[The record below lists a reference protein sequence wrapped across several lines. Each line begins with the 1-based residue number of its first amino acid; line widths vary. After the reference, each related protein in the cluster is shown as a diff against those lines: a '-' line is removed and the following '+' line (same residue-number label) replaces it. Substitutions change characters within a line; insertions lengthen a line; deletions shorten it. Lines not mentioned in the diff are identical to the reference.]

1 MVEESMFTTPGQ
13 WSMLEDEQLPYFS
26 GSPEPGPEPPAM
38 PVAEVSSHPTT
49 PPGPEEAPASTSSS
63 KPKPRRNTEAKIN
76 FMLDALQEV
85 NWTLGDFLYCLF
97 RPPSNERR
105 KKVPPRSVRHGTVVG
120 TYLGGGMNHTVA
132 ELVGFWL
139 EDPSS
144 RAKRD
149 SKDGEYGLKFSP
161 SEPWKDMK
169 HAHAALTSM
178 AIQLCESHLVREQR
192 IAVRG
197 VNGLHGT
204 AATARGHR
212 RISWEDISSRTFA
225 QVTDILSTHQP
236 CTLHMVKRLA
246 TPTPRTDGAGDVI
259 QRKRRPPDI
268 VATEVLSILNFSHTM
283 FARLLP
289 AAQSILWF
297 GCKVERP
304 IFNFTS
310 RVGITQGWGT
320 SYNLLARLAEEA
332 GEAVAAVGRDPL
344 QWLFCVGD
352 NAQRGHK
359 QREMR
364 MGRENSMKVGFAA
377 TAMDA
382 IDFDGDAPDLDD
394 HLRRVAQNLRAQL
407 NPDGLRDMIDFAH
420 IEVALELQWL
430 QVLTNYVPSLARYK
444 PAVVKLFETEGA
456 KLIVPPHKTRI
467 RPLAPAAKNESI
479 TTELRDALIDILGQ
493 LGQHAND
500 YVLRVFP
507 IGGDGL
513 TFEKAV
519 LLKQLLQFQTD
530 PFQRF
535 DLIYPFLETWHAQW
549 TYLSLIYES
558 HFGPLLSNDPS
569 SLGHSATKIN
579 QKRPSNLSKVDY
591 YPALY
596 TAYIV
601 LDARMLDCWRTVLIS
616 DHDEDLFAH
625 FEHLDERDIPS
636 LETLREHART
646 LHNRYS
652 TQQAWVMAMQGG
664 DAALDAGWVSGDPW
678 TPVSDEQQ
686 VEQVAIIP
694 PAAEE
699 DKDTSPRSASS
710 TESESE
716 SSSSHASSGGG
727 ESEAQA
733 FSGDR
738 TLAQSILFMRDAM
751 VSRDTS
757 HAVAVGDVGRM
768 WEDLKMMM
776 YNFAGST
783 HSKYTTYLLE
793 MICILELESSPSLRD
808 AFLRNWLVNPSGQP
822 GRAMEGDLYQEHL
835 NRELEEAISRGG
847 SEWDSRFIQKVVAP
861 NVQHFIELK
870 NEWGTGV
877 GLAERRG
884 RHSVPHSRPE
894 IRTLLA
900 TYKAEHLHSFRRG
913 RIYTAQVSPNT
924 FRDGVVNLEKSKL
937 AKFVS
942 DTMRTR
948 VPRDT
953 GSPVAEPI
961 DMDAILLELDEADD
975 DELENDEDNAGPTR
989 GRVELE
995 DGELVISLSE
1005 ADEMSASEW
1014 VLMGEAEE
1022 QEAEAWHDEDEEV
1035 EDHDLT

>member
-1 MVEESMFTTPGQ
+1 
-13 WSMLEDEQLPYFS
+13 
-26 GSPEPGPEPPAM
+26 
-38 PVAEVSSHPTT
+38 
-49 PPGPEEAPASTSSS
+49 
-63 KPKPRRNTEAKIN
+63 
-76 FMLDALQEV
+76 MLDALQEV

-97 RPPSNERR
+97 RPPSNEPR

-178 AIQLCESHLVREQR
+178 AVQLCESHLVQEQH
-192 IAVRG
+192 IAVT
-197 VNGLHGT
+197 N
-204 AATARGHR
+204 
-212 RISWEDISSRTFA
+212 
-225 QVTDILSTHQP
+225 ILSTHQP
-236 CTLHMVKRLA
+236 CALHMVKRLA
-246 TPTPRTDGAGDVI
+246 TPTPRTDGVGDVI

-310 RVGITQGWGT
+310 WGT

-344 QWLFCVGD
+344 KWLFCVGD

-382 IDFDGDAPDLDD
+382 VDFDGDAPDLDD

-444 PAVVKLFETEGA
+444 SAVVKLFETEGA

-558 HFGPLLSNDPS
+558 HFGPLLTNDPS

-616 DHDEDLFAH
+616 DDEDLFEH
-625 FEHLDERDIPS
+625 FENVDEQNVPS

-652 TQQAWVMAMQGG
+652 TQRAWVAAMQGG

-678 TPVSDEQQ
+678 THPSTEQLDQ
-686 VEQVAIIP
+686 GPIIP

-699 DKDTSPRSASS
+699 DKDKSPRSASS
-710 TESESE
+710 TESES
-716 SSSSHASSGGG
+716 SSSHASSGADS
-727 ESEAQA
+727 ESEGQA

-751 VSRDTS
+751 VSRDAS
-757 HAVAVGDVGRM
+757 HAVAMGDVGRM
-768 WEDLKMMM
+768 WEDLK
-776 YNFAGST
+776 
-783 HSKYTTYLLE
+783 
-793 MICILELESSPSLRD
+793 MICILELESSPSLRE

-822 GRAMEGDLYQEHL
+822 GRTMEGDLYQEHL

-847 SEWDSRFIQKVVAP
+847 SEWDSRFIRKVVAP
-861 NVQHFIELK
+861 NVQRFIELK

-884 RHSVPHSRPE
+884 RHVVPHSRPE

-900 TYKAEHLHSFRRG
+900 TYKAEHLHRFRSG
-913 RIYTAQVSPNT
+913 RAYTAQASPNT
-924 FRDGVVNLEKSKL
+924 FRDG
-937 AKFVS
+937 A
-942 DTMRTR
+942 
-948 VPRDT
+948 
-953 GSPVAEPI
+953 
-961 DMDAILLELDEADD
+961 D
-975 DELENDEDNAGPTR
+975 DELEDDEDNAGPTR

-1005 ADEMSASEW
+1005 AETMSASDW

-1022 QEAEAWHDEDEEV
+1022 QEAETWFDEDEGLDDNHIV
-1035 EDHDLT
+1035 